1 MKFFSRMLAGI
12 VVLAAGF
19 VLGVRFQAR
28 VESRSATQELIEVQK
43 ARIAKLQQDAQRLR
57 TALLLR
63 DYLEETRLRIPRAT
77 YQTIVDAIADSSLRY
92 GVAPETILAVIRI
105 ESTFDIHA
113 QSEAGAVGLMQ
124 LLPSTA
130 EEIARELRMA
140 WAGHETLRDPAANIE
155 MGTYYLTKL
164 LGRFDD
170 LSLAL
175 AAYNEGPGRIAGRTT
190 ENARFTTD
198 YARKVLDYG
207 AP

>member
-19 VLGVRFQAR
+19 VLGVKFQAR
-28 VESRSATQELIEVQK
+28 VESRSATHALIDVQK
-43 ARIAKLQQDAQRLR
+43 ARITKLQQDAQRLR

-105 ESTFDIHA
+105 ESTFDVDA
-113 QSEAGAVGLMQ
+113 QSEAGAIGLMQ

-140 WAGHETLRDPAANIE
+140 WAGDETLRDPAANIE

-164 LGRFDD
+164 LGRFND

-175 AAYNEGPGRIAGRTT
+175 AAYNEGPGRIAGRAT
-190 ENARFTTD
+190 ESARLTTD
-198 YARKVLDYG
+198 YARKVLGY
-207 AP
+207 ATP